1 MNTKRPFEIGT
12 RFVATMLLLAFVASG
27 CVSRRESRT
36 YSFDASDHRGPQP
49 VEAAT
54 STQTPVA
61 PAPAPTVHASTGSN
75 FDFRSSLVEVTKKSP
90 ATAAVGQTFE
100 NTISVNPLVHVG
112 DVELVH
118 YIPANAQY
126 VRSEPPATVSGQKLT
141 WTWKELKQGD
151 RRDVKVWITPTAE
164 GALRSCSTIHA
175 LPFGCVITQVGK
187 PSLSIEK
194 TGPATA
200 QVGERISYNIIVRN
214 TGTSPANKVKVTDD
228 IPQGFSHDT
237 GKQQLVFDAGD
248 LQPGDAKQATVT
260 VTANQRG
267 TFTNRATAKSEN
279 AGTVSDTAVTK
290 VVQPGLKVVKTGPA
304 EQFLGKVAKY
314 NITVSNIGDTTL
326 ENVTVTDLPPA
337 NAVVIDAG
345 GAQQTAEQAVW
356 SVGTLAAGQSRSM
369 TLDLTA
375 RGPGVTVNRVTAT
388 ASGGLSDSAE
398 AQTLWK
404 GYPAVLLEMVD
415 DPDPLLAAKGESTT
429 YTIRVTNQGTAA
441 DSNVQVTVEFPAQVS
456 PTAAG
461 GATAGQIQG
470 NVVTFAPLPSIAAK
484 QVATWTIT
492 AKAVSEG
499 DARIT
504 SKLTTGLLKSPVIEV
519 EATQVY

>member
-1 MNTKRPFEIGT
+1 M
-12 RFVATMLLLAFVASG
+12 ATTLLLAFLASG
-27 CVSRRESRT
+27 CVSRWESRT

-49 VEAAT
+49 VQT
-54 STQTPVA
+54 TTVTQTTVA
-61 PAPAPTVHASTGSN
+61 PAPAPTVHSTSGSN
-75 FDFRSSLVEVTKKSP
+75 FDFRSSLVEVTKHSP
-90 ATAAVGQTFE
+90 PTAAVGQTFE
-100 NTISVNPLVHVG
+100 NTIMVNPRAHVG

-141 WTWKELKQGD
+141 WTWKELKEGD

-175 LPFGCVITQVGK
+175 LPFGCIVTQVGK

-194 TGPATA
+194 TGPAMA
-200 QVGERISYNIIVRN
+200 QIGERFTYNIIVRN
-214 TGTSPANKVKVTDD
+214 TGTSPAKNVEVTDD
-228 IPQGFSHDT
+228 IPPGLSHDT

-267 TFTNRATAKSEN
+267 TFTNRATAKSDN

-304 EQFLGKVAKY
+304 EQFLGKIARY

-326 ENVTVTDLPPA
+326 ENVTVTDLPPS
-337 NAVVIDAG
+337 NAVVTDVG
-345 GAQQTAEQAVW
+345 GAQQNGQQASW

-375 RGPGVTVNRVTAT
+375 RQAGVTVNRVTAT
-388 ASGGLSDSAE
+388 ANGGLSDSAE

-404 GYPAVLLEMVD
+404 GYPAVLIEMVD
-415 DPDPLLAAKGESTT
+415 NPDPLLAAKGEATT
-429 YTIRVTNQGTAA
+429 YTIRVTNQGTAP
-441 DSNVQVTVEFPAQVS
+441 DSNVRLVVEFPGQVT

-461 GATAGQIQG
+461 GATSGQIQG
-470 NVVTFAPLPSIAAK
+470 NVVTFATLPSIAAK
-484 QVATWTIT
+484 QVATWTIN
-492 AKAVSEG
+492 AKATSVG
-499 DARIT
+499 DARIAA
-504 SKLTTGLLKSPVIEV
+504 KLTTSLLKTPVIEV